1 MVAIFNIGERD
12 GKLFKRDRPDA
23 VAYLEEILVKVSD
36 VEEKNGLMQELE
48 NKLEEMKDTK
58 EYTLRSRNAYFR
70 RKLSSNGKVFPAVG
84 A

>member
-36 VEEKNGLMQELE
+36 VEEKNVFMLTEKFPCSWSMIGLRF
-48 NKLEEMKDTK
+48 K
-58 EYTLRSRNAYFR
+58 
-70 RKLSSNGKVFPAVG
+70 
-84 A
+84 

>member
-1 MVAIFNIGERD
+1 MVAIFNIEGRD

-48 NKLEEMKDTK
+48 NKLE
-58 EYTLRSRNAYFR
+58 
-70 RKLSSNGKVFPAVG
+70 
-84 A
+84 

>member
-58 EYTLRSRNAYFR
+58 EYTLRSRNTYYQEEIKQP
-70 RKLSSNGKVFPAVG
+70 RKSFPCS
-84 A
+84 

>member
-36 VEEKNGLMQELE
+36 VEEKN
-48 NKLEEMKDTK
+48 
-58 EYTLRSRNAYFR
+58 
-70 RKLSSNGKVFPAVG
+70 VFM
-84 A
+84 